1 MREYRVNRRDR
12 EPLVQFMIEA
22 LQASGC
28 TIIYRSD
35 PDTAPFRITFETD
48 LGERMGIIVYAFL
61 ANMRETRN
69 RPADEHRFQVKYGS
83 KDGKLHELW
92 QDPFGLYTTLLI
104 GINPEQGFFVAA
116 DPILHSPTLFFRSEE
131 RRVGNALRS

>member
-1 MREYRVNRRDR
+1 MREYKVSRRDR
-12 EPLVQFMIEA
+12 EPLVHFMTEA
-22 LQASGC
+22 LRACGC
-28 TIIYRSD
+28 TIIYSSD

-48 LGERMGIIVYAFL
+48 LGERMGIVAYAFF

-104 GINPEQGFFVAA
+104 GINPQQGFFVAA
-116 DPILHSPTLFFRSEE
+116 DPMLHSPTSFVLIESRFTTW
-131 RRVGNALRS
+131 